1 MASQWATMVDDG
13 QFIQAAKGGAERVLT
28 QDEIDSLLGFSL
40 ADVNLNDN
48 SGIRAIIDSA
58 MVSYERLPML
68 EIVFDRLVRL
78 LTTSLR
84 NFTSDNVE
92 VSLDRITSVR
102 FGDYLNS
109 IPLPAILGV
118 FKAEEWDNFGLLTVN
133 SSLIYSIIDV
143 LLGGRRGQT
152 PIRIEGRPYTT
163 IETNLIKR
171 MIEVVLADT
180 ELAFRPLS
188 PVKFNIDRLETN
200 PRFAA
205 ISRPANAAILVRLR
219 IDMEDRGGTIELL
232 LPYATIE
239 PIRDVLLQMFM
250 GEKFGRDSTWEGH
263 LATEISQAQVAV
275 DAVLYEAQLPLRQI
289 MKLEVGDTLMLEL
302 KTDAPVI
309 VRCGSVTLYRRA
321 DGPRRRP
328 RRRACCQDFTQTKH
342 HVRDV
347 RNGRRQWQSE
357 GDSVSNGFG
366 MIIEGVVAILLM
378 LTVSYCMLLNRRLKL
393 LKADEM
399 SLRATISELITAT
412 EIAERAVAGLKVTVR
427 ECDVGL
433 GERLRRAET
442 MTGEI
447 DRRLITGKDVLNRL
461 SQIAIAARP
470 IQEPVA
476 PGNEAKSV
484 AVAAQAFAERLRTK
498 VHGIAA

>member
-1 MASQWATMVDDG
+1 MAAKDQIDQDALAAEWGVALDAEQQTATETAPAAGQPEGNVEAMAAHWATMVDDG
-13 QFIQAAKGGAERVLT
+13 QFIQAAKGGAERILT
-28 QDEIDSLLGFSL
+28 QEEIDSLLGFSL
-40 ADVNLNDN
+40 SDVNLNDN

-78 LTTSLR
+78 MTTSLR

-118 FKAEEWDNFGLLTVN
+118 FKAEEWDNSGLLTVN
-133 SSLIYSIIDV
+133 SNLIYSIIDV

-152 PIRIEGRPYTT
+152 AIRIEGRPYTT

-171 MIEVVLADT
+171 MIEVVLADA

-263 LATEISQAQVAV
+263 LATEIGQAQIAV
-275 DAVLYEAQLPLRQI
+275 DAVLYEAQLPLKQI
-289 MKLEVGDTLMLEL
+289 MKLNVGDTLMLEM
-302 KTDAPVI
+302 KSDAMVI
-309 VRCGSVTLYRRA
+309 VRCGEVTL
-321 DGPRRRP
+321 
-328 RRRACCQDFTQTKH
+328 TE
-342 HVRDV
+342 
-347 RNGRRQWQSE
+347 GRMGRV
-357 GDSVSNGFG
+357 GD
-366 MIIEGVVAILLM
+366 
-378 LTVSYCMLLNRRLKL
+378 R
-393 LKADEM
+393 
-399 SLRATISELITAT
+399 
-412 EIAERAVAGLKVTVR
+412 
-427 ECDVGL
+427 
-433 GERLRRAET
+433 
-442 MTGEI
+442 
-447 DRRLITGKDVLNRL
+447 
-461 SQIAIAARP
+461 
-470 IQEPVA
+470 
-476 PGNEAKSV
+476 V
-484 AVAAQAFAERLRTK
+484 AVRVAKHLRKPSTTFAMFEMAGGTGNPMEAQ
-498 VHGIAA
+498 

>member
-1 MASQWATMVDDG
+1 MAGKDQIDQDALAAEWGVALEAEQQAAADTGVAAAESQPDGDAEAMAAQWATMVDDG
-13 QFIQAAKGGAERVLT
+13 QFIQAAKGGAERILT
-28 QDEIDSLLGFSL
+28 QEEIDSLLGFSL

-78 LTTSLR
+78 MTTSLR

-133 SSLIYSIIDV
+133 SNLIYSIIDV

-152 PIRIEGRPYTT
+152 AIRIEGRPYTT

-171 MIEVVLADT
+171 MIEVVLADA

-250 GEKFGRDSTWEGH
+250 GEKFGRDATWEGH
-263 LATEISQAQVAV
+263 LATEIGQAEIAV
-275 DAVLYEAQLPLRQI
+275 EAVLYEAQLPLKRI
-289 MKLEVGDTLMLEL
+289 MQLDVGDTLMLEL
-302 KTDAPVI
+302 KSDALVI
-309 VRCGSVTLYRRA
+309 VRCGDVTL
-321 DGPRRRP
+321 
-328 RRRACCQDFTQTKH
+328 TE
-342 HVRDV
+342 
-347 RNGRRQWQSE
+347 GRMGRV
-357 GDSVSNGFG
+357 GD
-366 MIIEGVVAILLM
+366 
-378 LTVSYCMLLNRRLKL
+378 R
-393 LKADEM
+393 
-399 SLRATISELITAT
+399 
-412 EIAERAVAGLKVTVR
+412 
-427 ECDVGL
+427 
-433 GERLRRAET
+433 
-442 MTGEI
+442 
-447 DRRLITGKDVLNRL
+447 
-461 SQIAIAARP
+461 
-470 IQEPVA
+470 
-476 PGNEAKSV
+476 V
-484 AVAAQAFAERLRTK
+484 AVRVAKPLRKPHTTFAMFEMGAGT
-498 VHGIAA
+498 GNPMEAPQ